1 MQKIN
6 LLIITFFFLNS
17 CGGLGDAAKVLR
29 NEKVK
34 TTDEFLVKK
43 KEPLVL
49 PPDYGKLP
57 MPDSNLSK
65 KDQTKDEIEIEKLVS
80 GENVKVIKKLDENS
94 KPTTIEK
101 SILEKIK

>member
-49 PPDYGKLP
+49 PPDYDR
-57 MPDSNLSK
+57 MPIPGTTSK
-65 KDQTKDEIEIEKLVS
+65 KKISEE
-80 GENVKVIKKLDENS
+80 
-94 KPTTIEK
+94 
-101 SILEKIK
+101 EKIKNILKVSTPKNKNKNKNSSTEDSILNEIRK